1 MVKMMNSCTAVPRQ
15 NDQSHCPGKTM
26 QFAPTPAAGRT
37 HAHKEFSCC
46 CCCAVSWTT
55 FLGLQ
60 FQMDC
65 VGWVIALS

>member
-15 NDQSHCPGKTM
+15 NDQSSDPARLWSLAPIPAGCPTN
-26 QFAPTPAAGRT
+26 P
-37 HAHKEFSCC
+37 HKDASCC
-46 CCCAVSWTT
+46 CCCEVRWTT

-65 VGWVIALS
+65 VGLVIALS